1 MGGTRDVYRRREKCM
16 QNFGFETEERRQFW
30 RRMRT
35 LEGNIKMYLK
45 KKESALEWTGINHR
59 IV

>member
-1 MGGTRDVYRRREKCM
+1 M